1 MTFGRIKIIIEKS
14 SSTYKHI
21 SIALDICNFIIYC
34 KASDLKDGTQFLNTV
49 LKKLTLLDPEKN
61 ARTM

>member
-1 MTFGRIKIIIEKS
+1 MEQKS
-14 SSTYKHI
+14 S
-21 SIALDICNFIIYC
+21 N
-34 KASDLKDGTQFLNTV
+34 KASDLKDSTQFLNTV

>member
-1 MTFGRIKIIIEKS
+1 MKWKSGFFVRQKLNLKYFVIRKFGAFFYI
-14 SSTYKHI
+14 
-21 SIALDICNFIIYC
+21 